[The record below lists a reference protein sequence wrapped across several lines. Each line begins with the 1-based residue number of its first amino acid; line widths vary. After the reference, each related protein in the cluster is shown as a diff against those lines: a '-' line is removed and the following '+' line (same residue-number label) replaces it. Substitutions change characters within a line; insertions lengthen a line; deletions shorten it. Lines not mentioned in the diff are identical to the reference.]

1 LSVGKISGR
10 RAITLF
16 QCHADNTSELS
27 FESDQVSDAFIF
39 VDFNKTKT
47 KNKTSEKIY
56 FFKFQINLAKK
67 TFKIFHIHT

>member
-27 FESDQVSDAFIF
+27 FESDQVLVNIKPSKETGWYEATGPDGKTGLVPINYVRFI
-39 VDFNKTKT
+39 DD
-47 KNKTSEKIY
+47 
-56 FFKFQINLAKK
+56 
-67 TFKIFHIHT
+67 